1 MYTHQLFPLRFI
13 PERGIVLQMV
23 ERLHCMHTLW
33 LLYVESVDAVAS
45 PIVIL
50 SRA

>member
-13 PERGIVLQMV
+13 PELRIVLQMV
-23 ERLHCMHTLW
+23 GLLQCMHTLW
-33 LLYVESVDAVAS
+33 LLYVESVHAVAS
-45 PIVIL
+45 PIVTL